1 MKIDEILDLM
11 DQLLD
16 HAKPI
21 PFASHKVIIDGDRM
35 RELIN
40 DMRMNKPEEIRRAKL
55 IEFDCER
62 IMQEA
67 HVNGERIVQ
76 EAEQRAKKLVAQQ
89 TIMMEAR
96 ERAVEMV
103 TKAQTTS
110 EEIKNASES
119 YVINLLTETEQYL
132 SANLQEVQQTKNRIH
147 NRKNKN

>member
-21 PFASHKVIIDGDRM
+21 PFASHKVIVDGDRL

-55 IEFDCER
+55 IEFDCD
-62 IMQEA
+62 
-67 HVNGERIVQ
+67 RIVQ
-76 EAEQRAKKLVAQQ
+76 EAEQRAKKLVEQQ
-89 TIMMEAR
+89 TITMEAR
-96 ERAVEMV
+96 ERAVEML
-103 TKAQTTS
+103 TKAQAAS

-119 YVINLLTETEQYL
+119 YVMHLLTETEQYL
-132 SANLQEVQQTKNRIH
+132 NTNLQEVQQTKNRIH
-147 NRKNKN
+147 NRKK

>member
-21 PFASHKVIIDGDRM
+21 PFASHKVIVDGDRL

-55 IEFDCER
+55 IEFDCDR
-62 IMQEA
+62 IIQEA
-67 HVNGERIVQ
+67 QTNGERIVQ
-76 EAEQRAKKLVAQQ
+76 EAEQRAKKLVEQQ
-89 TIMMEAR
+89 TITMEAR
-96 ERAVEMV
+96 ERAVEML
-103 TKAQTTS
+103 TKAQASS

-119 YVINLLTETEQYL
+119 YVMHLLTETEQYL
-132 SANLQEVQQTKNRIH
+132 NTNLQEVQQTKNRIH
-147 NRKNKN
+147 NRKK

>member
-16 HAKPI
+16 HARPI
-21 PFASHKVIIDGDRM
+21 PFASHKVVIDGDRM

-55 IEFDCER
+55 IEFDCDR

-67 HVNGERIVQ
+67 HTNGERIVQ
-76 EAEQRAKKLVAQQ
+76 EAEQRAKKLLSQQ

-96 ERAVEMV
+96 ERAMEML
-103 TKAQTTS
+103 TKAQATS
-110 EEIKNASES
+110 EEIKTASES
-119 YVINLLTETEQYL
+119 YVMNLLTETEQYL

-147 NRKNKN
+147 NRKK

>member
-21 PFASHKVIIDGDRM
+21 PFASHKVIVDGDRL

-55 IEFDCER
+55 IEFDCDR
-62 IMQEA
+62 IIQEA
-67 HVNGERIVQ
+67 QTNGERIVQ
-76 EAEQRAKKLVAQQ
+76 EAEQRAKKLVEQQ
-89 TIMMEAR
+89 TITM
-96 ERAVEMV
+96 AVEML
-103 TKAQTTS
+103 TKAQAAS

-119 YVINLLTETEQYL
+119 YVMHLLTETEQYL
-132 SANLQEVQQTKNRIH
+132 NTNLQEVQQTKNRIH
-147 NRKNKN
+147 NRKK

>member
-55 IEFDCER
+55 IEFDCDR

-76 EAEQRAKKLVAQQ
+76 EAEQRAKKTGCPADHYDGSK
-89 TIMMEAR
+89 R
-96 ERAVEMV
+96 
-103 TKAQTTS
+103 TS
-110 EEIKNASES
+110 YGNGDQSTGNIRGNQK
-119 YVINLLTETEQYL
+119 
-132 SANLQEVQQTKNRIH
+132 RF
-147 NRKNKN
+147 